1 MPKETKEGTKQLS
14 FFFFLFTTI
23 FGTKGQLDRFRF
35 SLEDNWQQRENIV
48 AWPGRDEIACRNKRV
63 FRFSGNFMEAELVQ
77 FLMARTSAK
86 SENPIKSKLTDCHSD
101 FSSFHFFSN

>member
-1 MPKETKEGTKQLS
+1 
-14 FFFFLFTTI
+14 
-23 FGTKGQLDRFRF
+23 
-35 SLEDNWQQRENIV
+35 
-48 AWPGRDEIACRNKRV
+48 
-63 FRFSGNFMEAELVQ
+63 MEAELVQ